1 MIFKCLVRFVT
12 TWNIV
17 YIGVF
22 KLIFLTNLF
31 AGQVFLIIE
40 CARLYLLNLEKCI
53 FTADTSIILCKY
65 TINVPGIHF
74 KIFSAIVL
82 SISIKQHFAYSNA
95 HKKGFEFKRI
105 SKCRPSWFFGIKVSK
120 FLDYLSFAVSSS
132 FYWRNNLN
140 VISVSEKRFSYGDSS
155 HTPCNFVSSQFLKL
169 PKVLI

>member
-1 MIFKCLVRFVT
+1 MIGKPHQIMIFKCLVRFVT

-95 HKKGFEFKRI
+95 HKKVLNSKEFRNVALAD
-105 SKCRPSWFFGIKVSK
+105 FLVSK
-120 FLDYLSFAVSSS
+120 YLSSST
-132 FYWRNNLN
+132 
-140 VISVSEKRFSYGDSS
+140 I
-155 HTPCNFVSSQFLKL
+155 FLL
-169 PKVLI
+169 QSLLASIDATI

>member
-1 MIFKCLVRFVT
+1 MIGKPHQIMIFKCLVRFVT

-74 KIFSAIVL
+74 KIFWEMSCQFLSNSILPTLTPTKKVL
-82 SISIKQHFAYSNA
+82 NSK
-95 HKKGFEFKRI
+95 EFRNVALAD
-105 SKCRPSWFFGIKVSK
+105 FLVSK
-120 FLDYLSFAVSSS
+120 YLSSST
-132 FYWRNNLN
+132 
-140 VISVSEKRFSYGDSS
+140 I
-155 HTPCNFVSSQFLKL
+155 FLL
-169 PKVLI
+169 QSLLASIDATI